1 MFLYQIA
8 LDLLLFV
15 LFVYPIKFI
24 FIVYRHKICFCN
36 LWLTLSFL
44 SDCGCLLFG
53 KAFGRTKFQ
62 KTISPNKT
70 LEGVYGGFILTT
82 LTAYL
87 AFKFADDYVFPIL
100 PLRDYLLL
108 GLIISFFST
117 VGDLIESFI
126 KRAAEV
132 KDSGTFFPG
141 HGGFLDRV
149 KFYCLNVSSTP

>member
-15 LFVYPIKFI
+15 LFVYPLKFVLLTY
-24 FIVYRHKICFCN
+24 FHKKCLCN

-44 SDCGCLLFG
+44 SDTGCLLFG
-53 KAFGRTKFQ
+53 KVFGRTGFQ

-70 LEGVYGGFILTT
+70 WEGVYGGFILSS
-82 LTAYL
+82 LMAFL
-87 AFKFADDYVFPIL
+87 AFNLADDYVFPVL
-100 PLRDYLLL
+100 PLRDYL
-108 GLIISFFST
+108 IIANLTSFFST

-126 KRAAEV
+126 KRAADV

-149 KFYCLNVSSTP
+149 INLFSLML